1 MENVQQTTQEVKRN
15 KFAQLISNN
24 GDNVLQSRADKLA
37 TTAEIAQQTLINNLK
52 NKKANLELKLIQLT
66 DLAPT
71 NKMDLTPNSE
81 NWDPNTWVSEVQNV
95 KQELY
100 QLNIQLQLAED
111 TFKEFFK
118 V

>member
-1 MENVQQTTQEVKRN
+1 MENVQQTTQEIKRN

-24 GDNVLQSRADKLA
+24 GDNVLKRRADNLA
-37 TTAEIAQQTLINNLK
+37 STAEIAQQTLINELK
-52 NKKANLELKLIQLT
+52 NKKANLELRLSDLT

-81 NWDPNTWVSEVQNV
+81 NWDPNKWVSEVQNI

-100 QLNIQLQLAED
+100 QLKIQLQLAEETYD
-111 TFKEFFK
+111 EFFK
-118 V
+118 I